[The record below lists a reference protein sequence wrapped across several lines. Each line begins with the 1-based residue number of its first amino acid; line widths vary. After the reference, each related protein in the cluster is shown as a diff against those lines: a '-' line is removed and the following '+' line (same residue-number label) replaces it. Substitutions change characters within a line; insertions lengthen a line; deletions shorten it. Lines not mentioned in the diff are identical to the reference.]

1 MNTRILNRAGK
12 LPEDGFYQIE
22 ALGEHINHDA
32 KVVQV
37 IDEKAVTAIL
47 NRFSAEA
54 KEAGENF
61 PGKPLDRDHL
71 SDSMENTTE
80 AYGWGMQ
87 LRQGGGGYEAK
98 IDWTPIGEPL
108 VTSKDG
114 RPPAYKFFSTGYL
127 AEECEKIGKRK
138 VGNKTYDVVRP
149 LRLDS
154 ISLTNQ
160 PNNKKGQRPI
170 SNRNGNPAGAA
181 DENKDTPMKSLMK
194 KLGLADDASEES
206 AVAAVEKITNRASA
220 AETERDTLKTQ
231 NTELL
236 TAQVE
241 SDLEKY
247 KNRFKP
253 EKRDT
258 IKAALI
264 KNRAATVELL
274 ESTEAPAAAETT
286 TEDPAKI
293 TNRAKAKTP
302 EQLAADAKTKK
313 EEERAAKISNRAR
326 QIRATNKNASLADAY
341 QTAAS
346 EIDAETAK

>member
-12 LPEDGFYQIE
+12 LPDDGFYQIE
-22 ALGEHINHDA
+22 AIGEHVNHEA
-32 KVVQV
+32 KVIQV
-37 IDEKAVTAIL
+37 IDEKAVTSIL
-47 NRFSAEA
+47 NRFSAEV

-87 LRQGGGGYEAK
+87 LRKSGEGYEAK

-114 RPPAYKFFSTGYL
+114 KPPAYKFFSTGYL
-127 AEECEKIGKRK
+127 ADECEKIGTRK
-138 VGNKTYDVVRP
+138 VGKKTYDVVRP

-181 DENKDTPMKSLMK
+181 EDKNDTPMKSLLK

-206 AVAAVEKITNRASA
+206 AVAAVEKITNRATS
-220 AETERDTLKTQ
+220 AETERDALKKD
-231 NTELL
+231 NDALL
-236 TAQVE
+236 ASQVE

-264 KNRAATVELL
+264 KNRAGTIELL
-274 ESTEAPAAAETT
+274 ESTEAPAAETT
-286 TEDPAKI
+286 AEDPKKI
-293 TNRAKAKTP
+293 TNRGTAKTP
-302 EQLAADAKTKK
+302 EQIAADAKSRK

-326 QIRATNKNASLADAY
+326 QIRATNKNATLADAY
-341 QTAAS
+341 QTAAA
-346 EIDAETAK
+346 EIDAESK